1 MCCWCWYINIFRYTR
16 LQVHFI
22 SYINIH
28 VNFFEKVFFFFNLIR
43 TPGTGLYDNLKQF
56 KIPYPEAIFDIEYF
70 SSNPKPFFTLA
81 KEIMPSIK
89 YKPNKIHYF
98 LRLLQEK
105 RLLQR
110 LYTQNIDGL
119 ERTAGIITDK
129 LVEAHGT
136 FSSARCLGCKCAYS
150 EAFIRV
156 SYIKFLSNS

>member
-1 MCCWCWYINIFRYTR
+1 MYR
-16 LQVHFI
+16 
-22 SYINIH
+22 S
-28 VNFFEKVFFFFNLIR
+28 
-43 TPGTGLYDNLKQF
+43 PGTGLYDNLKQF
-56 KIPYPEAIFDIEYF
+56 KIPYPEAIFDIDYF
-70 SSNPKPFFTLA
+70 ITNPKPFFTLA

-105 RLLQR
+105 QLLQR

-119 ERTAGIITDK
+119 ERIAGISSDK

-136 FSSARCLGCKCAYS
+136 FSSAKCIGCKSVYS

-156 SYIKFLSNS
+156 C